1 MLVELIIGL
10 VAIAAFTAGSFNPV
24 TIFRKFMAWANWGIG
39 ASPKALETTK
49 AKFAE
54 YKAAS
59 DLELKQ
65 QGEDVKRIR
74 TIYQAKGAQDMKHM
88 CDPIIE
94 ASKKAQ
100 QESISKLN
108 SLV

>member
-1 MLVELIIGL
+1 MLELSILL
-10 VAIAAFTAGSFNPV
+10 VAVAAFTAGSFNPV

-49 AKFAE
+49 LKFAE

-59 DLELKQ
+59 DLELRQ

-74 TIYQAKGAQDMKHM
+74 TIYQAKGAQDMKQM

-94 ASKKAQ
+94 ASKKAT
-100 QESISKLN
+100 QESLDKLN